1 MSLVNLCLDIIGRV
15 LKKPSNVYQLR
26 GILPDS
32 LLQDLSVFI
41 YSHLDPRTTMDYF
54 AMHREYTDDIAE
66 SGIESLLNHNFSLYN
81 NPFSADIF
89 WILDWDTLV
98 NFEMFTDSEYYEFQF
113 HRYYLLETSKY
124 QKIWSGYYCGNCI
137 KEIVKIINEKDYVWK
152 NQCVITYDRSELI
165 DELITRENYCYNC
178 FVTPCFTF
186 VPCDGND
193 YVDIPNHRAVCQLE

>member
-1 MSLVNLCLDIIGRV
+1 MSLVNLCLDTIGRV

-81 NPFSADIF
+81 NPFSADI
-89 WILDWDTLV
+89 TS
-98 NFEMFTDSEYYEFQF
+98 NFLKRISSVLGWQ
-113 HRYYLLETSKY
+113 
-124 QKIWSGYYCGNCI
+124 I
-137 KEIVKIINEKDYVWK
+137 KRIFSHD
-152 NQCVITYDRSELI
+152 
-165 DELITRENYCYNC
+165 
-178 FVTPCFTF
+178 
-186 VPCDGND
+186 
-193 YVDIPNHRAVCQLE
+193 

>member
-1 MSLVNLCLDIIGRV
+1 MSLVNLCLDTIGRV

-81 NPFSADIF
+81 NPFSADIA
-89 WILDWDTLV
+89 WL
-98 NFEMFTDSEYYEFQF
+98 S
-113 HRYYLLETSKY
+113 
-124 QKIWSGYYCGNCI
+124 
-137 KEIVKIINEKDYVWK
+137 
-152 NQCVITYDRSELI
+152 
-165 DELITRENYCYNC
+165 
-178 FVTPCFTF
+178 
-186 VPCDGND
+186 
-193 YVDIPNHRAVCQLE
+193 